1 MLELIKTQDQMEV
14 LNPNFANS
22 VVVFFDFTLNLL
34 RSTEQDLDLFKLS
47 PNYVSRIGV
56 HLKQAA
62 ET

>member
-1 MLELIKTQDQMEV
+1 MVV

-22 VVVFFDFTLNLL
+22 VMVFFAFTLNLL

-47 PNYVSRIGV
+47 TNYVSRIGV
-56 HLKQAA
+56 HLKQAS